1 MTRSIHQYEIN
12 QGFPIYCSDS
22 LVEHRL
28 MIELDSGPLVLLPN
42 GDFVAP
48 VSCPIGVL
56 IRFINENLNQAS
68 RMLEKDEF
76 NLEHE
81 RILIKE
87 CIDTFR
93 LSTLEKDINIT
104 PEQMIEFC
112 RRLLD
117 NGDKYKN
124 DLNDAHIKVSMYYT
138 VMHDGQIHVPF
149 NFIV

>member
-12 QGFPIYCSDS
+12 QGFPIYWPDS
-22 LVEHRL
+22 LIEHRL
-28 MIELDSGPLVLLPN
+28 MIELDSGPLVLSPS
-42 GDFVAP
+42 GDFVVP

-56 IRFINENLNQAS
+56 IRFINENLHQAS
-68 RMLEKDEF
+68 QMVDKDEF

-81 RILIKE
+81 RILMKE

-117 NGDKYKN
+117 NGDRYKN
-124 DLNDAHIKVSMYYT
+124 DLIDAHIKVSMYYT
-138 VMHDGQIHVPF
+138 VMHDGQIYVPF